1 MGEVQTTFEFQRFL
15 CTDFMFLKG
24 ASWSVSQDYT
34 VLDWDGE
41 RTSEGRRGVS
51 SCLWLWLCNLELSI
65 TSGRSYHSSLK
76 VFSTFPSRRMA
87 QVRDWSAWLGPG
99 CAYACACSPQENQAH
114 AQRLKNGPTIVREV
128 CR

>member
-51 SCLWLWLCNLELSI
+51 SCLWLWLCNLELSM

-76 VFSTFPSRRMA
+76 VLSRNSLQEGWRKFGTGQLGLAQAAPTHAHAVHRRTRRMHK
-87 QVRDWSAWLGPG
+87 D
-99 CAYACACSPQENQAH
+99 
-114 AQRLKNGPTIVREV
+114 
-128 CR
+128 